1 MNRRALLRSGAL
13 GAVVATAGCLGSL
26 LGDEGAEHAVL
37 GPQDDQIADS
47 ANLAYPAYGEAFP
60 DFSLPD
66 PFTDER
72 VDTAE
77 IDSCLLVTAFYTF
90 CPAECIPLMST
101 FAGVQA
107 ELLDAGREADATI
120 LAISFDPER
129 DTVPA
134 LEEHA
139 DMMGIDYAAD
149 NWHYLR
155 PEDDERA
162 SEVVDEKLGIAFEP
176 TDGTAGYDFNH
187 AVISYLVNP
196 DGYVER
202 AYRGENLP
210 VDGILEDLDS
220 VLAAYE

>member
-13 GAVVATAGCLGSL
+13 AAAVGTAGCLGSL
-26 LGDEGAEHAVL
+26 LEDEGAEHAVL
-37 GPQDDQIADS
+37 DPQDDQIADS
-47 ANLAYPAYGEAFP
+47 ADLAYPAYGEAFP

-66 PFTDER
+66 PFTEEL
-72 VDTAE
+72 VETAE

-90 CPAECIPLMST
+90 CPAECIPLMNT
-101 FAGVQA
+101 FAGVQG
-107 ELLDAGREADATI
+107 ELLEAGREADATI

-139 DMMGIDYAAD
+139 DMMGIEYTAD

-155 PEDDERA
+155 PEDDDRA
-162 SEVVDEKLGIAFEP
+162 TEVVDEKLGIAFEQA
-176 TDGTAGYDFNH
+176 DGYAGYDYTH
-187 AVISYLVNP
+187 AVLSFLVNP

-210 VDGILEDLDS
+210 VDGILDDLET
-220 VLAAYE
+220 VVAAFE

>member
-1 MNRRALLRSGAL
+1 MNRRTLLRSGTLVA
-13 GAVVATAGCLGSL
+13 AVGTAGCLGSL
-26 LGDEGAEHAVL
+26 FGDEGTEHTVL

-47 ANLAYPAYGEAFP
+47 TNLAYPAYGEAIP

-77 IDSCLLVTAFYTF
+77 IDGCLLVTAFYTF

-107 ELLDAGREADATI
+107 ELLEAGREADATI

-129 DTVPA
+129 DTVTR

-139 DMMGIDYAAD
+139 DTLGIDYMAE

-155 PEDDERA
+155 PEDDHRA

-176 TDGTAGYDFNH
+176 TDSYAGYDFNH
-187 AVISYLVNP
+187 AVLSFLVNP
-196 DGYVER
+196 DDYVER

-210 VDGILEDLDS
+210 VDGILEDLES
-220 VLAAYE
+220 VLAAFE